1 MTTQRQPENKQYIID
16 ALDQAI
22 SAAFNENFRILAQ
35 GKTEDEI
42 RAVFSQRITQAL
54 PTPQNPQPPAPDNA
68 PPDSEPSNDQ
78 AAALI
83 YAVTYHLQHINLT
96 YSLIQTLLNHQ
107 PALTSTGRLHIID
120 LNPQALAMQFA
131 ITLTIADALQNGQNI
146 ASVTIDHANA
156 DTPLP
161 LLGETIWKEFT
172 AIIQSE
178 ISKQNRQFQWLYRA
192 CNLINPNP
200 QNDLSQIQKN
210 PDADT
215 WLNLIYAAHQTQQPP
230 LPPNLDQLLAKIK
243 PDAAFLTSYGNHNGV
258 THNPTPEKISPF
270 APNEYNTSLLTG
282 KPQEP
287 RQLAIP
293 NRLGRYYAEKVTNLN
308 KLFRLINNRQISPRT
323 ETAIMNWPWDTTSL
337 ICIAKPAPTT
347 PTVQPVP
354 SVQPA
359 STATPS
365 TPAAPAV
372 QPAPT
377 AAPHSPQTPTIPA
390 APKPPKTETPTQPDP
405 QTPTPAPYAIG
416 DRVQTPIGAGQ
427 IWRIRKSRADVRLDN
442 GITTTLAVADLTPAQ
457 Q

>member
-22 SAAFNENFRILAQ
+22 SAAFNENFRNLAQ

-54 PTPQNPQPPAPDNA
+54 PTPQNPQPPAPGNA

-107 PALTSTGRLHIID
+107 LALTPTGRLHIID

-146 ASVTIDHANA
+146 TSVTIDHANP

-200 QNDLSQIQKN
+200 QNDLSQIQKT

-215 WLNLIYAAHQTQQPP
+215 WLNLIYAAHQTRQPP
-230 LPPNLDQLLAKIK
+230 LPPNIDQLLAKIK

-270 APNEYNTSLLTG
+270 AQHEYNTSLLTG
-282 KPQEP
+282 NPQEP

-347 PTVQPVP
+347 PI
-354 SVQPA
+354 
-359 STATPS
+359 ATPP
-365 TPAAPAV
+365 TPTAP

-377 AAPHSPQTPTIPA
+377 VPITSPPAPTVPQSPQTPTISA
-390 APKPPKTETPTQPDP
+390 ETKPPKTETPTQPAP

-427 IWRIRKSRADVRLDN
+427 IWRIRKTRADVRLDN
-442 GITTTLAVADLTPAQ
+442 GITTTLAVTDLTPAQ

>member
-22 SAAFNENFRILAQ
+22 SAAFNENFRNLAQ

-54 PTPQNPQPPAPDNA
+54 PTPQNPQPPAPDNEPA
-68 PPDSEPSNDQ
+68 HSEPPNDQ

-83 YAVTYHLQHINLT
+83 YVVTYHLQHINLT
-96 YSLIQTLLNHQ
+96 YSLINTLLNHQ
-107 PALTSTGRLHIID
+107 PALAPTGRLHIID

-131 ITLTIADALQNGQNI
+131 VTLTIADALQNGQNI
-146 ASVTIDHANA
+146 ASVTIDHANP

-178 ISKQNRQFQWLYRA
+178 ISTQNRQFQWLYRA
-192 CNLINPNP
+192 CNLITNNP
-200 QNDLSQIQKN
+200 QNDLTQIQTP

-270 APNEYNTSLLTG
+270 AQNEYNTSLLTG
-282 KPQEP
+282 NPQEP
-287 RQLAIP
+287 RQLVIP

-323 ETAIMNWPWDTTSL
+323 ETAIMNWPRDTTSL

-347 PTVQPVP
+347 PIAT
-354 SVQPA
+354 
-359 STATPS
+359 STT
-365 TPAAPAV
+365 TPAP
-372 QPAPT
+372 QPTPT
-377 AAPHSPQTPTIPA
+377 APVTLPTASAAPQSPQTPPIPA
-390 APKPPKTETPTQPDP
+390 STKPPQTQPQP
-405 QTPTPAPYAIG
+405 QSASPPTTPTPPAFAIG

-442 GITTTLAVADLTPAQ
+442 GITTTISVADLTPAQ

>member
-22 SAAFNENFRILAQ
+22 SAAFNENFRNLAQ

-54 PTPQNPQPPAPDNA
+54 PAPNNEPAN
-68 PPDSEPSNDQ
+68 SEPSNDE

-107 PALTSTGRLHIID
+107 PALPPTGRLHIID

-131 ITLTIADALQNGQNI
+131 VTLTIADALQNGQNI
-146 ASVTIDHANA
+146 TSVTIDHANP
-156 DTPLP
+156 DTPMP

-192 CNLINPNP
+192 CNLITNNP
-200 QNDLSQIQKN
+200 QNDLSQIQKT
-210 PDADT
+210 PDSDT

-243 PDAAFLTSYGNHNGV
+243 PDAAFLTCYGNHNGV

-282 KPQEP
+282 NPQEP

-337 ICIAKPAPTT
+337 ICIAKPAPT
-347 PTVQPVP
+347 
-354 SVQPA
+354 
-359 STATPS
+359 
-365 TPAAPAV
+365 APIAP

-377 AAPHSPQTPTIPA
+377 ATPPSTPTAPTVQPTAVQPVAPA
-390 APKPPKTETPTQPDP
+390 APQSPQPPPIPAETKPPQTEN
-405 QTPTPAPYAIG
+405 PTPAPYAIG

-427 IWRIRKSRADVRLDN
+427 IWRIRKARADVRLDN
-442 GITTTLAVADLTPAQ
+442 GITTTISVTDLTPAQ

>member
-22 SAAFNENFRILAQ
+22 SAAFNENFRNLAQ

-42 RAVFSQRITQAL
+42 RAVFSQRMTQAL
-54 PTPQNPQPPAPDNA
+54 PTPQNPQPPAPDDA
-68 PPDSEPSNDQ
+68 HPDSEPSNDE

-107 PALTSTGRLHIID
+107 PALTPTGRLHIID

-146 ASVTIDHANA
+146 TSVTIDHANP
-156 DTPLP
+156 DTPQQ

-200 QNDLSQIQKN
+200 QNDLSQIQKT

-270 APNEYNTSLLTG
+270 PPHEYNTSLLTG
-282 KPQEP
+282 NPQEP

-347 PTVQPVP
+347 PI
-354 SVQPA
+354 
-359 STATPS
+359 ATPP
-365 TPAAPAV
+365 TPTAP

-377 AAPHSPQTPTIPA
+377 AAPQSLQPPTIPA
-390 APKPPKTETPTQPDP
+390 ETKPPKTETPTQPAP
-405 QTPTPAPYAIG
+405 QTSTQAPFAIG

>member
-1 MTTQRQPENKQYIID
+1 MEKGGIMTTQRQPENKQYIID

-22 SAAFNENFRILAQ
+22 SAAFNENFRNLAQ

-42 RAVFSQRITQAL
+42 RAVFSQRMTQAL
-54 PTPQNPQPPAPDNA
+54 PTPQNPQPPAPDDA
-68 PPDSEPSNDQ
+68 HPDSEPSNDE

-107 PALTSTGRLHIID
+107 PALTPTGRLHIID

-146 ASVTIDHANA
+146 TSVTIDHANP

-200 QNDLSQIQKN
+200 QNDLSQIQKT

-215 WLNLIYAAHQTQQPP
+215 WLNLIYAAHETQQPP

-282 KPQEP
+282 NPQEP

-347 PTVQPVP
+347 PI
-354 SVQPA
+354 
-359 STATPS
+359 ATPPS
-365 TPAAPAV
+365 NPAAPAV
-372 QPAPT
+372 QPAPP
-377 AAPHSPQTPTIPA
+377 AAPKSPQTPPIPA
-390 APKPPKTETPTQPDP
+390 ETKPPETPTQP
-405 QTPTPAPYAIG
+405 APFAIG

-427 IWRIRKSRADVRLDN
+427 IWRIRKTRADVRLDN
-442 GITTTLAVADLTPAQ
+442 GITTTVTVTDLTPAQ

>member
-22 SAAFNENFRILAQ
+22 SAAFNENFRKLAQ

-54 PTPQNPQPPAPDNA
+54 PTPQNPQPPAPGNA
-68 PPDSEPSNDQ
+68 PPDSEPANDQ

-96 YSLIQTLLNHQ
+96 YSLIHTLLNHQ
-107 PALTSTGRLHIID
+107 PALTPTGRLHIID

-146 ASVTIDHANA
+146 ASVTIDHANP

-200 QNDLSQIQKN
+200 QNDLSQIQKT

-243 PDAAFLTSYGNHNGV
+243 PAAAFLTSYGNHNGV

-270 APNEYNTSLLTG
+270 AQHEYNTSLLTG
-282 KPQEP
+282 NPQEP

-347 PTVQPVP
+347 PAVP
-354 SVQPA
+354 TPAPQPA
-359 STATPS
+359 PVAAAPQSPQTPPIPAEPPPP
-365 TPAAPAV
+365 TPAAP
-372 QPAPT
+372 PT
-377 AAPHSPQTPTIPA
+377 SQSA
-390 APKPPKTETPTQPDP
+390 PTQPAP
-405 QTPTPAPYAIG
+405 QTPTPAPFAIG

>member
-22 SAAFNENFRILAQ
+22 SAAFNENFRKLAQ

-54 PTPQNPQPPAPDNA
+54 PAPDKEPAN
-68 PPDSEPSNDQ
+68 SEPSNDE

-96 YSLIQTLLNHQ
+96 YSLINTLLNHQ
-107 PALTSTGRLHIID
+107 PALTPTGRLHIID

-131 ITLTIADALQNGQNI
+131 VTLTVADALQNGQNI
-146 ASVTIDHANA
+146 TSVTIDHANP

-172 AIIQSE
+172 AIIQSQ
-178 ISKQNRQFQWLYRA
+178 ISTQNRQFQWLYRA
-192 CNLINPNP
+192 CNLITNNP
-200 QNDLSQIQKN
+200 QNDLTQIQKN
-210 PDADT
+210 PDSDT
-215 WLNLIYAAHQTQQPP
+215 WLNLIYAAHQTQEPP
-230 LPPNLDQLLAKIK
+230 LPPNLNQLLAKIK

-282 KPQEP
+282 NPQEP

-323 ETAIMNWPWDTTSL
+323 ETAIMNWPRDTTSL
-337 ICIAKPAPTT
+337 ICIAKPAPTA
-347 PTVQPVP
+347 P
-354 SVQPA
+354 
-359 STATPS
+359 PS
-365 TPAAPAV
+365 TPAAPTAQPPSPAV
-372 QPAPT
+372 QTVPAD
-377 AAPHSPQTPTIPA
+377 AAPQSPQTPPIPA
-390 APKPPKTETPTQPDP
+390 ETKPPKTETPA
-405 QTPTPAPYAIG
+405 PTPPAFAIG

-427 IWRIRKSRADVRLDN
+427 IWRIRKTRADVRLDN
-442 GITTTLAVADLTPAQ
+442 GITTTLAVTDLTPAQ